1 MVIVSLAAYD
11 TQETGATGKPS
22 CVNESDEQ
30 RLSQLEGVAT
40 GLSGV
45 EIMIPIS
52 NSEAVITRDPAT
64 EVVYEVAAALI
75 DEVRSTS
82 NDVDWIGEVTVEIEV
97 SD

>member
-1 MVIVSLAAYD
+1 M
-11 TQETGATGKPS
+11 
-22 CVNESDEQ
+22 NESDEQ
-30 RLSQLEGVAT
+30 RLAQLEGVAI

-52 NSEAVITRDPAT
+52 NSEAVITTDSVT

-75 DEVRSTS
+75 HEVRSTS

>member
-1 MVIVSLAAYD
+1 M
-11 TQETGATGKPS
+11 
-22 CVNESDEQ
+22 NESDEQ
-30 RLSQLEGVAT
+30 RLAQLEGVAI

-52 NSEAVITRDPAT
+52 NSEAVITTDLVT

-82 NDVDWIGEVTVEIEV
+82 NDVDWIVEVTVEIEV